1 MSTKDSI
8 KNIID
13 QAMNCAFWLGEAH
26 WQQSESFSHPKANET
41 RRKFDTLLND
51 TRKALA
57 PFDPSAG
64 WLPIESAPKGKK
76 LILGYHNALGKW
88 RTIMGTYY
96 LPNTLYA
103 SDDDDDADEDGYAPE
118 GWYEESESHAF
129 ILRTVHEPTHYM
141 NRPAP
146 PEERK

>member
-1 MSTKDSI
+1 MSTKDDKIAMRNLSHC
-8 KNIID
+8 ID
-13 QAMNCAFWLGEAH
+13 GHTGIEDHAGFIA
-26 WQQSESFSHPKANET
+26 SELAKESLRIRE
-41 RRKFDTLLND
+41 
-51 TRKALA
+51 ALA
-57 PFDPSAG
+57 PFDPSAE